1 MTDDTP
7 ATVGDLDDPDR
18 ELWVVPNTFGQSRTV
33 HLERDCRGIDDKEP
47 RQTVARQEHIDTDVC
62 AYCSGAWS
70 NTVTTG
76 TQLGTKIKGAWADDD

>member
-7 ATVGDLDDPDR
+7 AVVGDLDPDR
-18 ELWVVPNTFGQSRTV
+18 ALWVVPNAFGQSRTV
-33 HLERDCRGIDDKEP
+33 HLAADCRAITDKDS
-47 RQTVARQEHIDTDVC
+47 RQTQARQEHIETDVC
-62 AYCSGAWS
+62 AYCNGSWS